1 MKPHDNSE
9 DSEMEKVIIVRYA
22 EIHLKGKNRGYFERV
37 FCVNLE
43 KALKGIRHEL
53 RRTSGRYLIAA
64 FDDLDAEEILSRI
77 SRVFGV
83 HSYSIG
89 YRVPSDLDSVFAAA
103 RIVCPQTG
111 TFKVETHRA
120 DKRYPMTSIEI
131 SAAIGGKLLDANPAL
146 KVDVHAPQHTV
157 YLDIREEGTALVFG
171 AFEEGA
177 GGMPVGTSSKGL
189 LLISGGIDSP
199 VAGYMMAK
207 RGMDVEYLHFHSYP
221 YTNEQAKDKVV
232 ELARILSRYAGGES
246 LATVKVTHIQE
257 EIHKKCAPELN
268 VTLLRRFMFRIA
280 ERVAKRKGAK
290 CLITGESLGQVASQ
304 TMEGI
309 ASSNA
314 VVTLPVFRPLIG
326 FDKEEIIV
334 RAKKIGTFDTS
345 VLPYEDCCTVFL
357 PEFPAI
363 KPKLSFIEEEEKKLD
378 VEALVEEAL
387 TTLERIS
394 IH

>member
-1 MKPHDNSE
+1 
-9 DSEMEKVIIVRYA
+9 MEKVIIIRYA

-37 FCVNLE
+37 FAVNLE
-43 KALKGIRHEL
+43 RALKGIRHEL
-53 RRTSGRYLIAA
+53 HRTSGRYLIAA

-232 ELARILSRYAGGES
+232 ELTRILSRYAGGES

-309 ASSNA
+309 TSSNA

>member
-1 MKPHDNSE
+1 
-9 DSEMEKVIIVRYA
+9 MEKVIIVRYA

-43 KALKGIRHEL
+43 KALKGLRHEL

-64 FDDLDAEEILSRI
+64 FEERDAEEICDRI

-83 HSYSIG
+83 HSYSLG
-89 YRVPSDLDSVFAAA
+89 YRVPNDLDSIFEAAK
-103 RIVCPQTG
+103 IVSPRSG
-111 TFKVETHRA
+111 TFKVDTHRA
-120 DKRYPMTSIEI
+120 DKKYPMTSPELNAEI
-131 SAAIGGKLLDANPAL
+131 GARLLRQFPAL
-146 KVDVHAPQHTV
+146 KVDVHEPQHVV

-171 AFEEGA
+171 KFEEGA
-177 GGMPVGTSSKGL
+177 GGMPVGTSSKGV

-207 RGMDVEYLHFHSYP
+207 RGMEVEYLHFHSYP

-232 ELARILSRYAGGES
+232 ELARILSRYTGGTAIS
-246 LATVKVTHIQE
+246 TVKVTHIQE
-257 EIHKKCAPELN
+257 EIHKKCAAELN

-304 TMEGI
+304 TIEGI
-309 ASSNA
+309 TSSNA
-314 VVTLPVFRPLIG
+314 VVTLPVLRPLIG
-326 FDKEEIIV
+326 FDKEEIII
-334 RAKKIGTFDTS
+334 RAKKIGTFETS

-363 KPKLSFIEEEEKKLD
+363 KPKLSFIEEEEAKLD
-378 VEALVEEAL
+378 VEALVDEAL
-387 TTLERIS
+387 DSLERIS
-394 IH
+394 L

>member
-1 MKPHDNSE
+1 
-9 DSEMEKVIIVRYA
+9 MEKVIIVRYA

-103 RIVCPQTG
+103 RIVCPQAG

-157 YLDIREEGTALVFG
+157 YLDIREEGMALVFG

-257 EIHKKCAPELN
+257 GSHKKCAPELN

>member
-1 MKPHDNSE
+1 
-9 DSEMEKVIIVRYA
+9 MEKVIIVRYA

-103 RIVCPQTG
+103 RIVCPQAG

-232 ELARILSRYAGGES
+232 ELTRILSRYAGGES

-309 ASSNA
+309 TSSNA